1 MAFVAA
7 LSLLGAFLFKSGA
20 MEHSF
25 APSPATP
32 HANAVVPP
40 ATPDTH
46 SNLQSPESSERI
58 GDRDAGSPWRSTNA
72 AKSNSDSFTRA
83 SRPDSQPGEAQ
94 PDRAQKS
101 NLPLNTAQ
109 NARETPRAAYVRAT
123 ATLEHNLSSDHSRTN
138 SVREPSATKDITLG
152 ATASSDAPPA
162 NSNGI
167 TFNSS
172 ASARATS
179 ISPAIPPSPV
189 AKELSANSNHSNDVA
204 PGLPETLAFKSN
216 VAPASSASPR
226 NSAAPLA
233 QPAVQM
239 DPPARQV
246 LEIRLASG
254 YRPAF
259 FNVPNVTVVE
269 ASCATMRIQ
278 RSVRLP
284 SGNSHW
290 PFHRNAKIVVGG
302 LISRIDPQ
310 SAQIRTGAREYVRV
324 HATVAQDGQVTSV
337 WPVSGPVNLIPGA
350 VKAVQGWRY
359 QPTLIDGKPVETQ
372 ADVLIQFH
380 TSPFHSAL
388 P

>member
-1 MAFVAA
+1 
-7 LSLLGAFLFKSGA
+7 
-20 MEHSF
+20 
-25 APSPATP
+25 
-32 HANAVVPP
+32 
-40 ATPDTH
+40 
-46 SNLQSPESSERI
+46 
-58 GDRDAGSPWRSTNA
+58 
-72 AKSNSDSFTRA
+72 
-83 SRPDSQPGEAQ
+83 
-94 PDRAQKS
+94 
-101 NLPLNTAQ
+101 
-109 NARETPRAAYVRAT
+109 
-123 ATLEHNLSSDHSRTN
+123 
-138 SVREPSATKDITLG
+138 
-152 ATASSDAPPA
+152 
-162 NSNGI
+162 
-167 TFNSS
+167 
-172 ASARATS
+172 
-179 ISPAIPPSPV
+179 
-189 AKELSANSNHSNDVA
+189 
-204 PGLPETLAFKSN
+204 
-216 VAPASSASPR
+216 
-226 NSAAPLA
+226 
-233 QPAVQM
+233 M

-269 ASCATMRIQ
+269 SSCATMRIQ

-337 WPVSGPVNLIPGA
+337 WPVSGPVNLIPGV

-380 TSPFHSAL
+380 TSPSHSAL